1 MLWPF
6 FPSTFRCSTGTA
18 HGPLSPR
25 LKRQI
30 CNNHKSQWFCLFLY
44 MSLKIGYA
52 SKWLFQSGKWWWIV
66 INLPKIQSTLILST
80 HTFEIE
86 ELGGSRI
93 SGLCATGPSVNPWR
107 TEKRCCWVMNTP
119 RARSLKN
126 DMLADMI
133 TQNGGSVGSVHYR
146 CIYRQTSRFIMYH
159 NVSHNGTG
167 TGKHSPNG
175 HSWHSDARHHDT
187 CALTKDFY
195 K

>member
-1 MLWPF
+1 
-6 FPSTFRCSTGTA
+6 
-18 HGPLSPR
+18 
-25 LKRQI
+25 
-30 CNNHKSQWFCLFLY
+30 
-44 MSLKIGYA
+44 
-52 SKWLFQSGKWWWIV
+52 
-66 INLPKIQSTLILST
+66 
-80 HTFEIE
+80 
-86 ELGGSRI
+86 
-93 SGLCATGPSVNPWR
+93 
-107 TEKRCCWVMNTP
+107 MNTP

-133 TQNGGSVGSVHYR
+133 TKRRISRISA

-159 NVSHNGTG
+159 NVSHHGTG